1 MQFILILPFLPLSEG
16 GDQQKRYSEKR
27 SDQPSKPNISDITS
41 ETVFAKEIDLAFNAS
56 NSIHHQSRFEGF
68 DYKVK
73 GQGKRRKR
81 NGNKQSHKI
90 TTRQPSRKRTNGA
103 DGKKLD
109 KTNNTKNK
117 MKWKRR
123 KKNPKRGLI
132 RKGLK
137 KGKTDLLLCYCS
149 VLIKM

>member
-1 MQFILILPFLPLSEG
+1 MQFFIILPFLPLSEG
-16 GDQQKRYSEKR
+16 GDQQKKYLEETINQS
-27 SDQPSKPNISDITS
+27 SKPNISEITS
-41 ETVFAKEIDLAFNAS
+41 KTEIDLAS
-56 NSIHHQSRFEGF
+56 NSIHNQSRFEGF

-103 DGKKLD
+103 DGKKLN

-117 MKWKRR
+117 MKWKRNR
-123 KKNPKRGLI
+123 KNSKRRLV
-132 RKGLK
+132 RKGIK